1 MPAHG
6 PKGNPHNRFGK
17 NVSGAAKKTKGS
29 KGKQKSRFGKAIS
42 RTARSR

>member
-1 MPAHG
+1 MAKHT
-6 PKGNPHNRFGK
+6 HGK
-17 NVSGAAKKTKGS
+17 NVSAAAKKTKGS